1 MFDSV
6 QIEILESSKGPHG
19 NQLQSKGA
27 TAYCIQ
33 LGRQTQNQSCRE
45 TQRSRFQTGDPELPC
60 LFTLPHQCGRLEGR
74 RPLAESA
81 VGLRWRATYRTL
93 ASDTHPSG
101 LGTME
106 AIVLVRGPGRGL

>member
-45 TQRSRFQTGDPELPC
+45 TQRSRHSLVSDW
-60 LFTLPHQCGRLEGR
+60 
-74 RPLAESA
+74 RP
-81 VGLRWRATYRTL
+81 RTAL
-93 ASDTHPSG
+93 
-101 LGTME
+101 
-106 AIVLVRGPGRGL
+106 LVHAPTSVQKAGGQMPPGRVCCWSSVEGDI

>member
-1 MFDSV
+1 M
-6 QIEILESSKGPHG
+6 EISYSPREQLLIASNWGVRHRTRAAGKLRGHG
-19 NQLQSKGA
+19 
-27 TAYCIQ
+27 IHW
-33 LGRQTQNQSCRE
+33 
-45 TQRSRFQTGDPELPC
+45 FQTGDPELPC